1 MRQEHGISKPLTSIP
16 HGLKTPEGDVVAK
29 SPKNDGSSTPIP
41 HSASATAGHTDPART
56 GPSVMMVGSRGIPNV
71 QGGVEKHIEMIG
83 SELVA
88 LGWQVTVIGRR
99 QYLQQASQTVWQG
112 VRVVPLWAPRAM
124 SLEAIGHSIAA
135 IFYAA
140 VHRPDVVHIHAVG
153 PALVTPLARLF
164 GLKVVVTHHGYD
176 YDRQKWGSFAKTVL
190 KLGEAFGMYAANRK
204 IAISQEIVDT
214 MRQKYRVAVDLI
226 PNGVATHQTINS
238 TQTLETFGL
247 TPRGYIIM
255 VARIVPEKR
264 QHDLLVAYSMLN
276 CSKKLVIVGDADHES
291 DYSVRVRALAA
302 QNPSVV
308 MTGFQTGDALAEL
321 FGNAALFVLPSSHEG
336 MPIAL
341 LEARSYGL
349 PVLASNIT
357 ANLALNLAEEDYFP
371 LGNVDALASAIKR
384 KLASPF
390 NEEEAERMRQSES
403 DYSWTKIA
411 KRTAEI
417 YRSILPNF
425 RR

>member
-1 MRQEHGISKPLTSIP
+1 M
-16 HGLKTPEGDVVAK
+16 A
-29 SPKNDGSSTPIP
+29 
-41 HSASATAGHTDPART
+41 
-56 GPSVMMVGSRGIPNV
+56 
-71 QGGVEKHIEMIG
+71 
-83 SELVA
+83 
-88 LGWQVTVIGRR
+88 
-99 QYLQQASQTVWQG
+99 
-112 VRVVPLWAPRAM
+112 
-124 SLEAIGHSIAA
+124 LEAIGHSLAA
-135 IFYAA
+135 VFYAA
-140 VHRPDVVHIHAVG
+140 FHRPDIVHIHAVG
-153 PALVTPLARLF
+153 PALVTPLARLL

-176 YDRQKWGSFAKTVL
+176 YDRQKWGMFAKTVL

-204 IAISQEIVDT
+204 IAISQEIADT
-214 MRQKYRVAVDLI
+214 MSKKYRVAVDLI
-226 PNGVATHQTINS
+226 PNGVATRQAINS
-238 TQTLETFGL
+238 TQTIDTFGL

-264 QHDLLVAYSMLN
+264 QHDLLVAYGMLN
-276 CSKKLVIVGDADHES
+276 CPEKLVIVGDADHES
-291 DYSVRVRALAA
+291 DYSVRVRTLATE
-302 QNPSVV
+302 NPSVV

-349 PVLASNIT
+349 PVLASDIV
-357 ANLALNLAEEDYFP
+357 ANRALNLAAEDYFP
-371 LGNVDALASAIKR
+371 LGNVDALASAMKR

-390 NEEEAERMRQSES
+390 NEEEAERMRQSET

-417 YRSILPNF
+417 YRSILPTS